1 MVRTRKKSAMSESE
15 DEVATAPARRS
26 SRRSSRST
34 TKVLYEEDDI
44 DPETLQGKA
53 LLASKINS
61 QLFLLCRFWCY
72 DCIPETQILAV
83 LEASEAGDG
92 GEAPVETK
100 PKRGRKPKSAGTT
113 PVKAAPKKRGRKSN
127 AQKKAEAEAEEA
139 ALLANIQE
147 EPEPEEAKAVEAVVK
162 EPER

>member
-1 MVRTRKKSAMSESE
+1 MANRC
-15 DEVATAPARRS
+15 
-26 SRRSSRST
+26 
-34 TKVLYEEDDI
+34 
-44 DPETLQGKA
+44 
-53 LLASKINS
+53 
-61 QLFLLCRFWCY
+61 LFLLRRFRCY